1 MLLSHSPDIAA
12 ANDLLFFGVNE
23 TYAGYVAGDALA
35 KVPTTEKFCC
45 ANHARGVD
53 VLADR
58 CGGMKAGVIA
68 NGKGSVFDVTVD
80 PNDCAAW
87 KEAILEKCSPD
98 EGKDWLTIGVYMA
111 GKANHKCGI
120 AFLNEN
126 PESRAAFATASDL
139 STDLYD
145 AMADGLNV
153 LFGMDQQSYLQG
165 YLPFSVLTLA
175 ATNNQMFENK
185 VIETG
190 PRLVTEPPTEHQTAC
205 ADNSFKVCA
214 NDESNDEATEN
225 PQPSPTKQPS
235 APSSRALWES
245 TNDRNYHVALAVG
258 GFVMAVGGF
267 ILAY

>member
-1 MLLSHSPDIAA
+1 MLLSYSPDIAA

-58 CGGMKAGVIA
+58 CGGMEAGVIA
-68 NGKGSVFDVTVD
+68 NGKGSAVFDVTVD

-87 KEAILEKCSPD
+87 KEAILENCSPN

-120 AFLNEN
+120 EFLNEN
-126 PESRAAFATASDL
+126 PESRLAFATASDL

-214 NDESNDEATEN
+214 TEN

-245 TNDRNYHVALAVG
+245 TNDRNYHFALAVG